1 MLLEGKVAIVTGGT
15 RGIGYETVRQFLLQG
30 AKVALFGS
38 RKETVDVA
46 IAKLKEENSG
56 FAVIGL
62 YPKLT
67 SEVEVK
73 SAFDSVKNE
82 FGKIDVL
89 INNAGISSHTKLLD
103 FSEDEYD
110 KIADLNIKSVFVC
123 SKVAVPYLTETKGVI
138 LNTSSMVSRDGQPSG
153 VMYPASKYAV
163 NGITQS
169 LSRELAPLGIRVNAV
184 APGITETEMLSALPK
199 NMIEPLIKTIPL
211 GRIGT
216 PTDIANAFVFLAS
229 DMVLVLSSQ
238 WKDFIETTLG
248 IHEHVKVL
256 YNPIISLPL
265 VGKRYEKKKYI
276 LFAGTVDKR
285 KGYHDLIVSFS
296 MCSMSFPD
304 WRLLIAGNGEIDEGK
319 SLAYHL
325 GIADK
330 VKFLG
335 WITGDEKD
343 SVFGEASIYCL
354 PSYAEGFPMSVL
366 DAWAY
371 GLPVVC
377 TPVGGIMDVAK
388 DGENIML
395 FNPGDTTKLSEELSL
410 LMGDIRLRESIALHS
425 QTLSESIF
433 NLSRINSQL
442 GDLYKQL
449 LGE

>member
-46 IAKLKEENSG
+46 IAKLKEENSE
-56 FAVIGL
+56 FSVIGL

-153 VMYPASKYAV
+153 FMYPASKYAV

-184 APGITETEMLSALPK
+184 APGITETEMVSALPK
-199 NMIEPLIKTIPL
+199 NMIEPLIKSIPL

-229 DMVLVLSSQ
+229 DMAS
-238 WKDFIETTLG
+238 
-248 IHEHVKVL
+248 
-256 YNPIISLPL
+256 Y
-265 VGKRYEKKKYI
+265 
-276 LFAGTVDKR
+276 
-285 KGYHDLIVSFS
+285 
-296 MCSMSFPD
+296 
-304 WRLLIAGNGEIDEGK
+304 
-319 SLAYHL
+319 
-325 GIADK
+325 
-330 VKFLG
+330 
-335 WITGDEKD
+335 ITGD
-343 SVFGEASIYCL
+343 
-354 PSYAEGFPMSVL
+354 VL
-366 DAWAY
+366 R
-371 GLPVVC
+371 V
-377 TPVGGIMDVAK
+377 
-388 DGENIML
+388 DGAAR
-395 FNPGDTTKLSEELSL
+395 T
-410 LMGDIRLRESIALHS
+410 
-425 QTLSESIF
+425 
-433 NLSRINSQL
+433 
-442 GDLYKQL
+442 
-449 LGE
+449 